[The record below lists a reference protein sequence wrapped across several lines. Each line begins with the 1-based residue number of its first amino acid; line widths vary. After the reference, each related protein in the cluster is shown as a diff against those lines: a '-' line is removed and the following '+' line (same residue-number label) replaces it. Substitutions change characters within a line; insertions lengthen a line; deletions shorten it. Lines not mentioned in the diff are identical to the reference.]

1 MASPARSAGVVGLKP
16 TAGLISRHG
25 VYVVNK
31 LQDSVGIFAKTV
43 REAAFV
49 LDVVATRNSS
59 DSERRRTGAIVNP
72 LDLYK
77 LKQVDGEQSLPGTN
91 SLYQIQDRGLT
102 SN

>member
-59 DSERRRTGAIVNP
+59 DSERRRTGATVNP
-72 LDLYK
+72 LVGRRGDDAAVIQVAHAFK
-77 LKQVDGEQSLPGTN
+77 LAT
-91 SLYQIQDRGLT
+91 
-102 SN
+102 